1 MKNLRTM
8 NKVTIKRGAVKSR
21 AQAAK
26 SEIPEGCISSEEFYR
41 IFKEKLIAAY
51 ENL

>member
-8 NKVTIKRGAVKSR
+8 NGVTMTKKNLKSR
-21 AQAAK
+21 VKVKEA
-26 SEIPEGCISSEEFYR
+26 EIPEGYISSEEFFK

-51 ENL
+51 ENQ

>member
-8 NKVTIKRGAVKSR
+8 NGVTMTKKPIKSR
-21 AQAAK
+21 VKATE

-41 IFKEKLIAAY
+41 ILKR
-51 ENL
+51 N

>member
-8 NKVTIKRGAVKSR
+8 NGVTMTKKSTKSR
-21 AQAAK
+21 AK
-26 SEIPEGCISSEEFYR
+26 TTESEIPEGYISSEEFFK

-51 ENL
+51 ENQ

>member
-8 NKVTIKRGAVKSR
+8 NGVTMTKKPIKTM
-21 AQAAK
+21 AK
-26 SEIPEGCISSEEFYR
+26 AKETEIPEGYISSEEFYR

-51 ENL
+51 ENQ

>member
-8 NKVTIKRGAVKSR
+8 NGVTMTKKPIKTR
-21 AQAAK
+21 AKAK
-26 SEIPEGCISSEEFYR
+26 EAEIPEGCISSEEFYR

>member
-8 NKVTIKRGAVKSR
+8 NGVTMTKKPIKSR
-21 AQAAK
+21 VKATE